1 MARGILLSRTLAKS
15 SGRAHIRRL
24 GDETVILHL
33 SRGIYFGLDAM
44 GTIVWERLQEGD
56 TPEAILA
63 YIRANLSNVP
73 GTVEA
78 EVTHFLMQLL
88 ENELIAPR

>member
-1 MARGILLSRTLAKS
+1 MLSKLRMSVNYAPHCETVAS
-15 SGRAHIRRL
+15 RL